1 MTGLMIIIIV
11 LLIALI
17 VWALGI
23 TILYAQLVRALK
35 RITANDTS
43 AMQALFSSHYGLL
56 NLIRETLDGM
66 EALENLTTEYRKKVD
81 AELERNQENSRF
93 ALDTIQQARRIY
105 AQVNTMITNP
115 VSATE
120 THEEATTEEEE
131 NNG

>member
-1 MTGLMIIIIV
+1 MTGLLIIIIV

-17 VWALGI
+17 VWALSI

-66 EALENLTTEYRKKVD
+66 EALENLTTEYRRKVD

-105 AQVNTMITNP
+105 TQVTAMMTQP
-115 VSATE
+115 EPA
-120 THEEATTEEEE
+120 EEPAAEEEPE
-131 NNG
+131 ECSTN